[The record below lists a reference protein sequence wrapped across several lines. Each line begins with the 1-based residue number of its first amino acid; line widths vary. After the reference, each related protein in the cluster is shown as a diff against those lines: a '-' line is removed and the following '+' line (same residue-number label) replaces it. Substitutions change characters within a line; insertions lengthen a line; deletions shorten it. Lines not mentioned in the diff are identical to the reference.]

1 MDYYE
6 ILGVSRNA
14 STTEIKKA
22 YKKQSMQHHPDRT
35 GGDDTQF
42 KKVNEAYSA
51 LKDPQKKQMY
61 DQFGTADP
69 QQAQSQQQSHF
80 SQQFGG
86 AQFEDIFGSM
96 FGQQQRQR
104 QMRNQDV
111 ALNYSLELKEV
122 FTGVGVNIQY
132 NLPSG
137 RTGYLDAA
145 IPPGVQNGSTV
156 KFAGL
161 GDDSISGLPNGNLIL
176 KVKVGRDPIWQRDG
190 NNIHATRQINVL
202 DFIVGTIIEVVTP
215 TNRKFSLTVPAGTKP
230 GTTFSITGHG
240 IPDVHTKRSGNIHIK
255 LDAKMPILN
264 EQEMNQ
270 IKDIRNGIS

>member
-6 ILGVSRNA
+6 TLGVGRNA
-14 STTEIKKA
+14 SEADLKKA
-22 YKKQSMQHHPDRT
+22 YKKLSMQHHPDRN
-35 GGDDTQF
+35 GGSDAKF
-42 KKVNEAYSA
+42 KQINEAYST
-51 LKDPQKKQMY
+51 LKDPQKRQQY
-61 DQFGTADP
+61 DNPQPQGFGP
-69 QQAQSQQQSHF
+69 NGFQGM
-80 SQQFGG
+80 GG
-86 AQFEDIFGSM
+86 FEDIFAN
-96 FGQQQRQR
+96 FGFRHPQQRQ
-104 QMRNQDV
+104 QRNQDI
-111 ALNYSLELKEV
+111 ALNYSLEFKEV

-161 GDDSISGLPNGNLIL
+161 GDDSINGLPKGNLIL
-176 KVKVGRDPIWQRDG
+176 KVKVGRDPIWHRDG
-190 NNIHATRQINVL
+190 NNIHATRQINVF

-240 IPDVHTKRSGNIHIK
+240 IPDVHTKRPGNIHIK

-264 EQEMNQ
+264 EQQINQ
-270 IKDIRNGIS
+270 IKDIRNGTS

>member
-1 MDYYE
+1 MDYYN
-6 ILGVSRNA
+6 ILGVDRNA
-14 STTEIKKA
+14 SESDLKKA
-22 YKKQSMQHHPDRT
+22 YKKLSMQHHPDRT
-35 GGDDTQF
+35 GGDDSRF
-42 KKVNEAYSA
+42 KQINEAYST
-51 LKDPQKKQMY
+51 LKDPQKRQQY
-61 DQFGTADP
+61 DNPQPQGFGPNGFQGMGGFEDLFSQFGFRHP
-69 QQAQSQQQSHF
+69 
-80 SQQFGG
+80 
-86 AQFEDIFGSM
+86 
-96 FGQQQRQR
+96 QQRQ
-104 QMRNQDV
+104 QRNQDV
-111 ALNYSLELKEV
+111 ALNYSLEFKEV

-176 KVKVGRDPIWQRDG
+176 KVKIRRDPIWQRDG
-190 NNIHATRQINVL
+190 NNIHAIRQINVL

-215 TNRKFSLTVPAGTKP
+215 INRKFSLTVPAGTKP

-240 IPDVHTKRSGNIHIK
+240 IPDVHTKRLGNIHIK

>member
-1 MDYYE
+1 MDYYN
-6 ILGVSRNA
+6 ILGVDRNA
-14 STTEIKKA
+14 SESDLKKA
-22 YKKQSMQHHPDRT
+22 YKKLSMQHHPDRT
-35 GGDDTQF
+35 GGSDTKF
-42 KKVNEAYSA
+42 KQVNEAYST
-51 LKDPQKKQMY
+51 LKDPQKRQQY
-61 DQFGTADP
+61 DNPQPQGFGPNGFQGMGGFEDLFSQFGFRHP
-69 QQAQSQQQSHF
+69 
-80 SQQFGG
+80 
-86 AQFEDIFGSM
+86 
-96 FGQQQRQR
+96 QQRQ
-104 QMRNQDV
+104 QRNQDV
-111 ALNYSLELKEV
+111 ALNYSLEFKEV

-264 EQEMNQ
+264 EQQMNQ

>member
-1 MDYYE
+1 MDYYN
-6 ILGVSRNA
+6 ILGVDRNA
-14 STTEIKKA
+14 SESDLKKA
-22 YKKQSMQHHPDRT
+22 YKKLSMQHHPDRT
-35 GGDDTQF
+35 GGSDTKF
-42 KKVNEAYSA
+42 KQVNEAYST
-51 LKDPQKKQMY
+51 LKDPQKRQQY
-61 DQFGTADP
+61 DNPQPQGFGPNGFQGMGGFEDLFSQFGFRHP
-69 QQAQSQQQSHF
+69 
-80 SQQFGG
+80 
-86 AQFEDIFGSM
+86 
-96 FGQQQRQR
+96 QQRQ
-104 QMRNQDV
+104 QRNQDV
-111 ALNYSLELKEV
+111 ALNYSLEFKEV

-215 TNRKFSLTVPAGTKP
+215 INRKFSLTVPAGTKP

-240 IPDVHTKRSGNIHIK
+240 IPDVHTKRLGNIHIK

>member
-1 MDYYE
+1 MDYYN
-6 ILGVSRNA
+6 ILGVDRNA
-14 STTEIKKA
+14 SDKELKSA
-22 YKKQSMQHHPDRT
+22 YKKLSMQHHPDRT
-35 GGDDTQF
+35 GGSDTKF
-42 KKVNEAYSA
+42 KQVNEAYST
-51 LKDPQKKQMY
+51 LKDPQKRQQY
-61 DQFGTADP
+61 DNPQPQGFGP
-69 QQAQSQQQSHF
+69 NGFQGM
-80 SQQFGG
+80 GG
-86 AQFEDIFGSM
+86 FEDIFGSM

-111 ALNYSLELKEV
+111 ALNYSLEFKEV

-264 EQEMNQ
+264 EQQMNQ

>member
-1 MDYYE
+1 MDYYN
-6 ILGVSRNA
+6 ILGVDRNA
-14 STTEIKKA
+14 SESDLKKA
-22 YKKQSMQHHPDRT
+22 YKKLSMQHHPDRT
-35 GGDDTQF
+35 GGSDTKF
-42 KKVNEAYSA
+42 KQVNEAYST
-51 LKDPQKKQMY
+51 LKDPQKRQQY
-61 DQFGTADP
+61 DNPQPQGFGP
-69 QQAQSQQQSHF
+69 NGFQGM
-80 SQQFGG
+80 GG
-86 AQFEDIFGSM
+86 FEDIFGSM

-111 ALNYSLELKEV
+111 ALNYSLEFKEV

-215 TNRKFSLTVPAGTKP
+215 INRKFSLTVPAGTKP

-240 IPDVHTKRSGNIHIK
+240 IPDVHTKRLGNIHIK

>member
-1 MDYYE
+1 M
-6 ILGVSRNA
+6 
-14 STTEIKKA
+14 
-22 YKKQSMQHHPDRT
+22 
-35 GGDDTQF
+35 
-42 KKVNEAYSA
+42 
-51 LKDPQKKQMY
+51 
-61 DQFGTADP
+61 
-69 QQAQSQQQSHF
+69 
-80 SQQFGG
+80 
-86 AQFEDIFGSM
+86 
-96 FGQQQRQR
+96 
-104 QMRNQDV
+104 
-111 ALNYSLELKEV
+111 
-122 FTGVGVNIQY
+122 
-132 NLPSG
+132 
-137 RTGYLDAA
+137 
-145 IPPGVQNGSTV
+145 
-156 KFAGL
+156 
-161 GDDSISGLPNGNLIL
+161 PNGNLIL